1 MWWWPYPYGWPPWPY
16 SWWPGPYGYGYS
28 YGYGLG
34 MPPYPAYAYWPGMAK
49 EEERRMLEAQAE
61 ALRWQ
66 LEQLERRLKELKE

>member
-1 MWWWPYPYGWPPWPY
+1 
-16 SWWPGPYGYGYS
+16 
-28 YGYGLG
+28 